1 MSNFVQR
8 LTQHKI
14 RVWLSVLLCKGLPYK
29 QCSHGNEGIMH
40 VLSVAIW
47 VILKVVVLR
56 KQLARVGKQALS

>member
-40 VLSVAIW
+40 VLSVEVW

>member
-8 LTQHKI
+8 SAQHKI

-29 QCSHGNEGIMH
+29 QCSHGNEAIMH
-40 VLSVAIW
+40 VLSVEVW